1 MKKFFKVIA
10 SIISIIVIAAIVYIA
25 YVFIAYDRI
34 EDNLAI
40 EVDNVSSEIIQTD
53 TEYTLT
59 TFNIGYGAYS
69 PDYSFFMDG
78 GEHSRALS
86 EDNVIKNVAGAIG
99 IISQI
104 DPDFA
109 LFQEVDTDSTRS
121 YHIDEYMMLEDAF
134 PAFSSVFVMNYNS
147 PYLFYPILEP
157 IGKSVSGIVTLS
169 KYNIGSS
176 LRRSL
181 PLESGF
187 RKLLDLDRCYS
198 VTRFPVSNDKELV
211 LINVHLSAFTAD
223 ITIGEAQLKMLI
235 ENAQQEYDAGNYVII
250 GGDFNKDLFGNS
262 PEVFG
267 TTRELPNWAKP
278 LNEELI
284 PDSFVIVHPEND
296 ENPVPT
302 LRSTETA
309 YVPGESFV
317 TVLDGFIV
325 STNIEVI
332 YEEHIDASFTY
343 SDHNPVLQR
352 FKLNSD

>member
-1 MKKFFKVIA
+1 MKKFLKVMA
-10 SIISIIVIAAIVYIA
+10 AIISVIIIAAIVYIA

-34 EDNLAI
+34 EDELAI
-40 EVDNVSSEIIQTD
+40 EVDHTSSEIIQTD

-78 GEHSRALS
+78 GEYARALS
-86 EDNVIKNVAGAIG
+86 EDDVNTNVAGAIE

-109 LFQEVDTDSTRS
+109 LFQEVDIDATRS
-121 YHIDEYMMLEDAF
+121 YHIDQYMMMEDAF
-134 PAFSSVFVMNYNS
+134 PDFSSVFVMNYDS
-147 PYLFYPILEP
+147 PYIFYPLLEP

-169 KYNIGSS
+169 KYKISAA

-198 VTRFPVSNDKELV
+198 ITRFPIANDQELV

-223 ITIGEAQLKMLI
+223 VTIGEAQLKMLF
-235 ENAQQEYDAGNYVII
+235 EDAQQEVDAGNYVII

-262 PEVFG
+262 PEIFG

-278 LNEELI
+278 INEELI
-284 PDSFVIVHPEND
+284 PDSFAIVHPEND
-296 ENPVPT
+296 ENLVPT

-309 YVPGESFV
+309 YVEGESFV

-325 STNIEVI
+325 STNVEVI
-332 YEEHIDASFTY
+332 HEEHIDAGFTY
-343 SDHNPVLQR
+343 SDHNPVLLR
-352 FKLNSD
+352 FKLTSD